1 MATPELDHV
10 RALELAKRYGFDGID
25 LRVSDDRGEVKP
37 GSSEEELLK
46 IKNDFETAGIK
57 IPALLC
63 YKIDLS
69 EGGEKMI
76 QNLERHLDIA
86 GILGAPWIRIF
97 TGDPAKT
104 AKPEYFTREYSGVIK
119 KVLSKRQDKPGI
131 LIQNH
136 RGNAAVREILEILEL
151 IKDSRCNLVYSPDH
165 LEGMDFDKTTEECMP
180 YIREIYIADR
190 NAEGRPVL
198 PGSGIIPLAGII
210 KKLDS
215 AGYRGFY
222 TFKWERIWH
231 QLPGVET
238 AFPVFFHFL
247 QSPEGW

>member
-1 MATPELDHV
+1 MATPELDHA
-10 RALELAKRYGFDGID
+10 RALELAERYGFDGID

-37 GSSEEELLK
+37 GSPEEELIK
-46 IKNDFETAGIK
+46 IKNDFENAGIK

-69 EGGEKMI
+69 EGGEKMLL
-76 QNLERHLDIA
+76 NLERHLDIA
-86 GILGAPWIRIF
+86 GILGAPWIRVF

-104 AKPEYFTREYSGVIK
+104 AKPECFTSEYSGVIK
-119 KVLSKRQDKPGI
+119 KALAKRQEGPGI

-136 RGNAAVREILEILEL
+136 RGNAALGEILEILKL
-151 IKDSRCNLVYSPDH
+151 VNDSRCNLVYSPDH
-165 LEGMDFDKTTEECMP
+165 LEEPDFDKTTGECMP

-190 NAEGRPVL
+190 NAGGKPVL
-198 PGSGIIPLAGII
+198 PGSGIIPLGRII

-215 AGYRGFY
+215 SGYRGFY

-231 QLPGVET
+231 QLPDVET
-238 AFPVFFHFL
+238 AFPAFFQFL
-247 QSPEGW
+247 QSQDG